1 MFELVFDAT
10 RGTLR
15 VPVVLPEVPAGSDMY
30 REFRQFIASRQS
42 EELPE
47 HRRIDPTKAAL
58 KTGNARGNTSVTL
71 TVLDGDFAYATRAII
86 DVVHEVYLGF
96 LYDGRYYDY
105 LIETFNLDP
114 DHVS

>member
-1 MFELVFDAT
+1 
-10 RGTLR
+10 
-15 VPVVLPEVPAGSDMY
+15 MY

-42 EELPE
+42 DELPQ
-47 HRRIDPTKAAL
+47 HRRIDPRKASL
-58 KTGNARGNTSVTL
+58 KTGNTRGNASITL
-71 TVLDGDFAYATRAII
+71 TVLDGDFAYGTRAIV

-105 LIETFNLDP
+105 LIETFDLDP